1 MTPSRSCLSKVR
13 LALAGAHAS
22 GLGPM
27 PAPSTAYAQLGL
39 FPDAYRGG
47 VDRAYRSLMK
57 LHHPDRGGDPK
68 LAAAINRAYADI
80 TCRGLPGAAIP
91 VPDIATAIYERRI
104 VTRRAAAGKRSSAR
118 RGQWLL
124 LMPLFAMLAGAIWFE
139 RDPLSGAIWNFRW
152 RYFPSLMVD
161 ESQEGGSPCGVE
173 PSDAVDAPIGVATIG
188 RAVATARAVLAGGML
203 DAASDA
209 SGRCYHGLMDR
220 PSFAA
225 LAGSGQSP

>member
-1 MTPSRSCLSKVR
+1 M
-13 LALAGAHAS
+13 AAQ
-22 GLGPM
+22 
-27 PAPSTAYAQLGL
+27 STAYARLGL
-39 FPDAYRGG
+39 LPDADRGG

-80 TCRGLPGAAIP
+80 TRRGLPGAVIP
-91 VPDIATAIYERRI
+91 VPDIATAIYERQV
-104 VTRRAAAGKRSSAR
+104 VTRRAAAGNRSSAR

-139 RDPLSGAIWNFRW
+139 RDPLSDAIWNFRW
-152 RYFPSLMVD
+152 SYFQSLMVD
-161 ESQEGGSPCGVE
+161 ESQVGGSPCGVE
-173 PSDAVDAPIGVATIG
+173 PSDAVDAPIRVATIG
-188 RAVATARAVLAGGML
+188 CTVATARAVLAGGRL

-209 SGRCYHGLMDR
+209 CGRCYHGLMDR

-225 LAGSGQSP
+225 LAGSGRSP